1 MSDATDELSD
11 GKSSAQNDAAAM
23 QRKAMKKLPEPYE
36 KITRHVI
43 MIDGRKLTYT
53 ATVGTILI
61 DTPKVKPA
69 ASLFFTAFN
78 VVDDTDGKGGPID
91 GAADAASDVANHI
104 APTECVADGDG
115 TTGVTVHDVNDGK
128 RDRSSADPSRPVTFI
143 FNGGPGSS
151 TTFLLMGSIAPKRIS
166 TPDVAPVPAAPYDLV
181 DNVHTLLPVSDL
193 VFIDA
198 AGAGFSEIL
207 DAAKP
212 ELWSVDGDVAGFSAF
227 IRAYLSKYHRWNSP
241 KYVLGES
248 YGTTRGAALAYRLQQ
263 DGVALNGLTLISNIL
278 DYAFTLDTSDQ
289 FYIGY
294 FPTFASVAK
303 YHARAASNV
312 ELADH
317 LQSAREFA
325 NGPLRLALASGA
337 SLDDVTKRRVAE
349 RYAELT
355 GLDADYV
362 YDSDLRVVDMR
373 FRKALLHDKDKIV
386 GRYDGRVSGFDLDRM
401 NDEETFVV
409 DDAWLDPAYSSLA
422 NAYLRDEL
430 GWDRT
435 PERVG
440 FADFDWDS
448 TEPGKGWTWWHKQ
461 PEMTKSSWGSNI
473 PFPNVVPDLAAAIAH
488 QPTMK
493 VLIGNGVYD
502 LCTPFF
508 QTEYDIDHLGLPA
521 LLRRNVAFTYYPAG
535 HMLYSSEPSLAK
547 FSDDLARFYATDV
560 NGLSAINERPDL
572 PVPDIVL

>member
-1 MSDATDELSD
+1 MVDTQQGDASIAPATTHST
-11 GKSSAQNDAAAM
+11 GSTSSSNAGCQPQQHGNQTKRLPDA
-23 QRKAMKKLPEPYE
+23 YE
-36 KITRHVI
+36 HVTRHTLN
-43 MIDGRKLTYT
+43 IDGQHLNYT

-69 ASLFFTAFN
+69 ASIFFTAFN
-78 VVDDTDGKGGPID
+78 LMDAHGTVD
-91 GAADAASDVANHI
+91 
-104 APTECVADGDG
+104 
-115 TTGVTVHDVNDGK
+115 VT
-128 RDRSSADPSRPVTFI
+128 RPVTFI

-151 TTFLLMGSIAPKRIS
+151 TTFLLMGSVAPIRIDI
-166 TPDVAPVPAAPYDLV
+166 PDAAPVPAAPYHLA
-181 DNVHTLLPVSDL
+181 DNPYTLLPSSDL

-198 AGAGFSEIL
+198 AGAGFSDIL
-207 DAAKP
+207 DEAKP
-212 ELWSVDGDVAGFSAF
+212 ELWSVDGDVAGFSSF

-303 YHARAASNV
+303 YHGRAASDV
-312 ELADH
+312 QLADH
-317 LQSAREFA
+317 LQAARAFA
-325 NGPLRLALASGA
+325 MGPLRLALAAGA
-337 SLDDVTKRRVAE
+337 SLDADTKRAVAE

-355 GLDADYV
+355 GLDAQYV

-373 FRKALLHDKDKIV
+373 FRKALLRDEDKIV
-386 GRYDGRVSGFDLDRM
+386 GRYDGRVAGYDLDRM

-409 DDAWLDPAYSSLA
+409 DDAYLDPAYSSLC

-430 GWDRT
+430 GWDRV
-435 PERVG
+435 PERRG
-440 FADFDWDS
+440 FADFDWNA

-461 PEMTKSSWGSNI
+461 PDMTKSSWGQHI

-488 QPTMK
+488 QPTLK

-508 QTEYDIDHLGLPA
+508 QTEYDIDHLGLPKP
-521 LLRRNVAFTYYPAG
+521 LQGNVVFTYYPAG
-535 HMLYSSEPSLAK
+535 HMLYSNVASLAK
-547 FSDDLARFYATDV
+547 FSADLKRFYAADV
-560 NGLSAINERPDL
+560 SNVRAMNERPAL
-572 PVPDIVL
+572 PVPRIEF